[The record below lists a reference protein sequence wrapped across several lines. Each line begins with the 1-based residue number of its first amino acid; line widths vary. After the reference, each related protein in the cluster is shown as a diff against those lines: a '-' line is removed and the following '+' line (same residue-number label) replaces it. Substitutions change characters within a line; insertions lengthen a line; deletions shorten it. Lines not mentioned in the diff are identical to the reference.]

1 MLNKPLKN
9 LTFTVIDTETTGMSP
24 KYARLLEISAVKIN
38 PTLLIDENNYFSTLI
53 NPECKIDYSAYR
65 VHGISEN
72 MVRDKPFINEVLP
85 KFNDFVKDTVL
96 VAHNARFDMGFLN
109 YAYNK
114 YSIPPKYITVLDTIK
129 LSKIAFPNLHSY
141 SLDNMIQTLNINIPM
156 IDSYRHR
163 ALFDAL
169 HTASLLVQCIKNL
182 EQIGIKYI
190 YDL

>member
-1 MLNKPLKN
+1 MLNKPLKD

-38 PTLLIDENNYFSTLI
+38 PTLSIDKGNYFSTLI

-72 MVRDKPFINEVLP
+72 MVKDKPFIYEVLP
-85 KFNDFVKDTVL
+85 EFNDFVKDTVL
-96 VAHNARFDMGFLN
+96 VAHNAKFDMGFLN
-109 YAYNK
+109 YAYNEC
-114 YSIPPKYITVLDTIK
+114 SISPQYLTVIDTIK
-129 LSKIAFPNLHSY
+129 LSKIAFPNLRSY
-141 SLDNMIQTLNINIPM
+141 SLDNMIQTLNINIS
-156 IDSYRHR
+156 INNSYRHR

-169 HTASLLVQCIKNL
+169 HTASLLVKCINNL
-182 EQIGIKYI
+182 ELLGIRYI